1 MNSIWLIIFSIIA
14 FIIAYATYGAW
25 LAKHWGLDVTKKTPA
40 HTMNDGVD
48 YVPAKAPVLL
58 GHHFSSIAGA
68 GPIVGPIAASM
79 FGWLP
84 VMLWIVI
91 GSIFFGGVHD
101 MGSLFASV
109 RHGGRSIGE
118 VIGHTMGDKG
128 KKLFALFAWL
138 TLILVV
144 AAFTNIVASA
154 FVSTP
159 EAATSSILF
168 IILAILFGVGVY
180 RRGVSLAVGTVI
192 GVILLAVAV
201 WVGVMF
207 PLSLSVNTWMIILLG
222 YIFVASVT
230 PVWILLQ
237 PRDYLNSFLLYA
249 MLAGGV
255 IGLFVMRPEIQL
267 PAYTS
272 FKVGTNYLFPILFIT
287 IACGAIS
294 GFHSLVGSGTTAKQL
309 DTEADIK
316 LVGYGAML
324 IEGVLATLAIITAAY
339 LSADKLAEV
348 TAAGGAL
355 NVFADGIGTFM
366 AALGFPQLVAKNF
379 VTLAISAFALTS
391 LDTATR
397 LARFIFQEFFTS
409 DKEGAASNGL
419 TSTLTNKY
427 VSTLITVIIGGTL
440 AFRGYQ
446 LVWPIF
452 GSANQLLA
460 ALALLALALWLKR
473 TGRQYKMAVYPM
485 VFMFIATLVA
495 LVLLMMANLANP
507 ILLVFAV
514 ALFILAIVL
523 ILESRAAFASTEK
536 ID

>member
-1 MNSIWLIIFSIIA
+1 
-14 FIIAYATYGAW
+14 
-25 LAKHWGLDVTKKTPA
+25 
-40 HTMNDGVD
+40 
-48 YVPAKAPVLL
+48 
-58 GHHFSSIAGA
+58 
-68 GPIVGPIAASM
+68 
-79 FGWLP
+79 
-84 VMLWIVI
+84 
-91 GSIFFGGVHD
+91 
-101 MGSLFASV
+101 
-109 RHGGRSIGE
+109 
-118 VIGHTMGDKG
+118 
-128 KKLFALFAWL
+128 
-138 TLILVV
+138 
-144 AAFTNIVASA
+144 
-154 FVSTP
+154 
-159 EAATSSILF
+159 
-168 IILAILFGVGVY
+168 
-180 RRGVSLAVGTVI
+180 
-192 GVILLAVAV
+192 
-201 WVGVMF
+201 
-207 PLSLSVNTWMIILLG
+207 
-222 YIFVASVT
+222 
-230 PVWILLQ
+230 
-237 PRDYLNSFLLYA
+237 
-249 MLAGGV
+249 
-255 IGLFVMRPEIQL
+255 
-267 PAYTS
+267 
-272 FKVGTNYLFPILFIT
+272 
-287 IACGAIS
+287 
-294 GFHSLVGSGTTAKQL
+294 
-309 DTEADIK
+309 
-316 LVGYGAML
+316 
-324 IEGVLATLAIITAAY
+324 LAIITAAY